1 MTPDLRQELR
11 AKADGSLYFFCKFVL
26 GFRDMVPRFHGQLA
40 RYVSDPEKRF
50 KLIVAPRGHL
60 KTSICTIAYALWRA
74 LRNPNLR
81 ILIIANTATNA
92 QHMVRAIKRMVETSD
107 ILRELYSESLP
118 GPECKWTESEL
129 EFKRATPWPEATIE
143 SIGRGGTVTSRHYDI
158 IIEDDL
164 LAPEGD
170 SDISP
175 DLVNDTAKWHK
186 YATGLLIDP
195 TASEQVVS
203 ANRWLYDDYV
213 AYLMQHEPWFLP
225 CLYFSAYQPDGTPWW
240 PERFPA
246 SELDRILEQQGPK
259 IFSVQ
264 YMNDPVHEDSR
275 SFDPSWFRFYVNLPR
290 PLSCVTAIDPAISQK
305 VHGDYT
311 AILTLG
317 SDIERNRYVLDAR
330 RGRWGIDEMIDHVF
344 EVHRTW
350 KPARIGLETVVFQK
364 ALMWPFREAMRR
376 ENYTFNITELR
387 PSGKVTKDARI
398 MALHEYFANGSLWLN
413 KLHRELLDELRGW
426 PAVTHDDM
434 LDALAYAMQMLLYPS
449 VQQSHTY
456 WDPLSFDG
464 VLREL
469 NRKRISS
476 DSVFTWPLGAPRGA
490 AVVPTRGSGL
500 PQSIDEV
507 AAALERLERQ
517 DL

>member
-1 MTPDLRQELR
+1 MTSDLRDELR
-11 AKADGSLYFFCKFVL
+11 AKADASLYFFCKFVL
-26 GFRDMVPRFHGQLA
+26 GFKDLTPQFHGQLA
-40 RYVSDPEKRF
+40 RYVSDPSRRF

-81 ILIIANTATNA
+81 ILVIANTATNA
-92 QHMVRAIKRMVETSD
+92 QHMVRAIKRMVETSEL
-107 ILRELYSESLP
+107 LRELYPEALP
-118 GPECKWTESEL
+118 RPDSKWTESEL
-129 EFKRATPWPEATIE
+129 EFNRASPWPEATIE

-170 SDISP
+170 ADISP

-186 YATGLLIDP
+186 YATGLMIDP
-195 TASEQVVS
+195 SASEQVIS

-213 AYLMQHEPWFLP
+213 AYIMQHEKWFLP
-225 CLYFSAYQPDGTPWW
+225 CLYFSAYQADGTPWW

-246 SELDRILEQQGPK
+246 TELDRILEQQGPR

-275 SFDPSWFRFYVNLPR
+275 SFDPAWLRFYVSLPT
-290 PLSCVTAIDPAISQK
+290 PLRTVTAIDPAITQK
-305 VHGDYT
+305 IHGDFT
-311 AILTLG
+311 AIITVG
-317 SDIERNRYVLDAR
+317 ADVERNRYVVDAR
-330 RGRWGIDEMIDHVF
+330 RGRWGIDEMIDHLF

-350 KPARIGLETVVFQK
+350 KPVKVGLETVVFQR
-364 ALMWPFREAMRR
+364 ALLWPIREAMRR
-376 ENYTFNITELR
+376 ENYTFSVTELQ
-387 PSGKVTKDARI
+387 PSGRVTKDARI

-434 LDALAYAMQMLLYPS
+434 LDALSYAMQLLVYPS
-449 VQQSHTY
+449 IQETPSYQ
-456 WDPLSFDG
+456 DPFTFDYIR
-464 VLREL
+464 REL
-469 NRKRISS
+469 DRKRQATG
-476 DSVFTWPLGAPRGA
+476 SVFLWPLGQPSRIPVRG
-490 AVVPTRGSGL
+490 RGL
-500 PQSIDEV
+500 PQTLEEV
-507 AAALERLERQ
+507 EAALEALDRQ
-517 DL
+517 E